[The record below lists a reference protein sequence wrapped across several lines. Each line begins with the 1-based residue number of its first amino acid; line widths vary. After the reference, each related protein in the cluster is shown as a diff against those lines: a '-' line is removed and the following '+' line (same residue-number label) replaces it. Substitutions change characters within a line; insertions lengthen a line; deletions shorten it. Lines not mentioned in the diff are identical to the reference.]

1 MYSLSLSLSF
11 SRLLLYFEYWGGAFL
26 IRLLLSLLFFFVF
39 FFVFFLLKKSVNV
52 IVIAREIYQH
62 SLNRI
67 PSRVISSAIKKYM
80 TKNSRRR
87 RRGFVADALMRALHS
102 K

>member
-1 MYSLSLSLSF
+1 
-11 SRLLLYFEYWGGAFL
+11 
-26 IRLLLSLLFFFVF
+26 LLFFFVF
-39 FFVFFLLKKSVNV
+39 FFFFLLKKSVRI

-67 PSRVISSAIKKYM
+67 PSRVISSAIEKYM
-80 TKNSRRR
+80 MKNSRR
-87 RRGFVADALMRALHS
+87 RRGFVADALMHALHS